1 MDNFVQKQGHVAVI
15 VLLLLLVLQFVT
27 SSESLQKYPAIAQHT
42 IANNT
47 NAISNLSKNNGH
59 SELPQ
64 MTASGNNVYVI
75 WLDDTLGSREIFL
88 RRSTDG
94 GNTFDS
100 KIINLSKNNMEGG
113 GGAFNPEITALAN
126 NVYVVWEN
134 TPDNNGQIF
143 FSKSSDGGSTFSNP
157 INLGNNTG
165 FSGDPQIA
173 VSKINYVYVVWHNTG
188 DGISFRRSTDG
199 GNTFDKVINL
209 SNNNSLSF
217 QPQIAISDK
226 YDSYIYVIWGE
237 THFYNGQNRQQHQ
250 PHYDIVFRKSTDR
263 GETFEDRSINL
274 ANNSSGTSAFLRL
287 ATSQSNVYALW
298 TNVTVVPGNILTDI
312 VFAKSFDNGNK
323 FDKAANINNYTGWS
337 FDPQLAVFGNNVY
350 VAWNENPHGK
360 NGDIMFR
367 RSNNNGTTFENKI
380 TNLSNSTGKNSFD
393 HKIIVAQSQKNNVND
408 IYVVWNGDTTN
419 GNKGTYLRS
428 SINGGNTFDNVTN
441 LSNNTDNDQSAPFQ
455 ISLSKSNNNLYIA
468 WDANTAANNEEIFF
482 RQITAAMTTK
492 TTIINH
498 SLLYDNNKPSIIHLK
513 EIGSN
518 NTIISENANNNNK
531 DIGTTAASNIAI
543 IEPTFTAA
551 AYDNAFY
558 IFYRLYANTT
568 FGTNITKHIGLLSN
582 TITNETIANNAIIKS
597 SQAAMDYLVSH
608 IQWLMPK
615 SNITVLADED
625 VHNGYIFKKED
636 GNKNIYDVIILGHQE
651 YVTQKEYDYLKKFVT
666 NGGTLFLMDSNALYA
681 EVKYDNKTNTVTMA
695 KGHSWAF
702 NGKSAWKS
710 VGERWAKETSEW
722 VGSNYLCY
730 LCDIVFNNNPFK
742 YNHREEQYITN
753 PKDKILLD
761 YNASII
767 GSHNNDNNNNTMP
780 YNVKNISQH
789 TGTKIKIATYQ
800 LDYGKGKV
808 ISLGIY
814 TDDIIQNFN
823 SHNSK
828 FNKFRDTLLLNLNYK
843 FNKFLDTLLLKYTP
857 VRNKQ

>member
-1 MDNFVQKQGHVAVI
+1 MDNFAQRRSQVIVI
-15 VLLLLLVLQFVT
+15 VLLFLVVQFLT
-27 SSESLQKYPAIAQHT
+27 PLESLQKHHATAQHT
-42 IANNT
+42 IANNNT
-47 NAISNLSKNNGH
+47 NAISALIENNGH

-64 MTASGNNVYVI
+64 MTAYGNNVYVV

-94 GNTFDS
+94 GTTFDS
-100 KIINLSKNNMEGG
+100 KIINLSKNNVEGG

-143 FSKSSDGGSTFSNP
+143 FSKSSDGGTTFSNP
-157 INLGNNTG
+157 ISLGNNTG

-173 VSKINYVYVVWHNTG
+173 VSKSNYVYVVWHNAG

-199 GNTFDKVINL
+199 GTTFDKVINL
-209 SNNNSLSF
+209 SNNNSLAF

-226 YDSYIYVIWGE
+226 YDNYVYVLWGE
-237 THFYNGQNRQQHQ
+237 THFYNSQSKQQHQ
-250 PHYDIVFRKSTDR
+250 PRDDIVFRKSVDS
-263 GETFEDRSINL
+263 GEIFEDKSINL
-274 ANNSSGTSAFLRL
+274 VNNNSGGISAFLRL

-298 TNVTVVPGNILTDI
+298 TNVTVVPGNVLTDI
-312 VFAKSFDNGNK
+312 VFAKSSDNGNK
-323 FDKAANINNYTGWS
+323 FDKTANINNYTGWS
-337 FDPQLAVFGNNVY
+337 FDPQLSVSGNNVY
-350 VAWNENPHGK
+350 VVWNENSHGK

-380 TNLSNSTGKNSFD
+380 TNLSNNIGEDLDTSFD
-393 HKIIVAQSQKNNVND
+393 HKITVAQSKKNNVND
-408 IYVVWNGDTTN
+408 IYVVWN

-441 LSNNTDNDQSAPFQ
+441 LNNNTNNNQSAHSQ
-455 ISLSKSNNNLYIA
+455 IAISKSNNSMYIA
-468 WDANTAANNEEIFF
+468 WDANTAANNEDIFF
-482 RQITAAMTTK
+482 IQITAEMTAK

-498 SLLYDNNKPSIIHLK
+498 SLLYDNNKSSIMRLK
-513 EIGSN
+513 ELGN
-518 NTIISENANNNNK
+518 NNAVSENANNNNK
-531 DIGTTAASNIAI
+531 NIVTTAASNIAI

-558 IFYRLYANTT
+558 IFYKLYANTT
-568 FGTNITKHIGLLSN
+568 FGTNITRHIGLLSN
-582 TITNETIANNAIIKS
+582 TIEDKKISNDGLIGS
-597 SQAAMDYLVSH
+597 SQVAVDYLVSH

-625 VHNGYIFKKED
+625 VHNGYIFKKGD
-636 GNKNIYDVIILGHQE
+636 GNKNTYDVIMLGHQE

-666 NGGTLFLMDSNALYA
+666 NGGILFLMDSNALYA
-681 EVKYDNKTNTVTMA
+681 EVKYDNKTKTVTMA

-730 LCDIVFNNNPFK
+730 SCDIVFDNNPFK

-761 YNASII
+761 YNASVI
-767 GSHNNDNNNNTMP
+767 GSHNNTNNSKIP
-780 YNVKNISQH
+780 YNSKNASQH
-789 TGTKIKIATYQ
+789 NTGNKIKIATYQ

-814 TDDIIQNFN
+814 TDNIIQNYK
-823 SHNSK
+823 SH
-828 FNKFRDTLLLNLNYK
+828 NYK
-843 FNKFLDTLLLKYTP
+843 FNKFLDSLLLKYTL
-857 VRNKQ
+857 VRSKQ

>member
-1 MDNFVQKQGHVAVI
+1 VDNLVQKQGHVAVI
-15 VLLLLLVLQFVT
+15 VILLLLVLQFVT
-27 SSESLQKYPAIAQHT
+27 SFESLQKYHASAQHT

-47 NAISNLSKNNGH
+47 NAISNLSNNNGH

-64 MTASGNNVYVI
+64 MTASGNNVYVV

-113 GGAFNPEITALAN
+113 GGAFNPEITASAN

-143 FSKSSDGGSTFSNP
+143 FSKSSDGGSTFSSP

-165 FSGDPQIA
+165 FSGDPHIA
-173 VSKINYVYVVWHNTG
+173 VSKSNYVYVVWHNVG
-188 DGISFRRSTDG
+188 NGISFRRSSNG

-217 QPQIAISDK
+217 QPQIAISNK
-226 YDSYIYVIWGE
+226 YDNYIYVVWDE
-237 THFYNGQNRQQHQ
+237 NHFYNGQSRQRHH
-250 PHYDIVFRKSTDR
+250 PNYDIVFRKSVDR
-263 GETFEDRSINL
+263 GETFEDKSINL
-274 ANNSSGTSAFLRL
+274 VNNSSGISAFLRL

-298 TNVTVVPGNILTDI
+298 TNVTAVPGNVLTDI

-323 FDKAANINNYTGWS
+323 FDKATDINNYTGWS

-350 VAWNENPHGK
+350 VVWNEDQHGK

-380 TNLSNSTGKNSFD
+380 TNLSNSTGETLDNSFD
-393 HKIIVAQSQKNNVND
+393 HKIIVAQSKKNNVND
-408 IYVVWNGDTTN
+408 INVVWNGN
-419 GNKGTYLRS
+419 NGTYLRS
-428 SINGGNTFDNVTN
+428 SINGGNTFDKVAN
-441 LSNNTDNDQSAPFQ
+441 LSNNADNNQSEHSQ
-455 ISLSKSNNNLYIA
+455 IALSKSNNNLYIA
-468 WDANTAANNEEIFF
+468 WNANTSANNEEIFF
-482 RQITAAMTTK
+482 RQITPASNTK
-492 TTIINH
+492 TTTINY
-498 SLLYDNNKPSIIHLK
+498 SSLYDYNKPSIMRLK
-513 EIGSN
+513 ELGSN
-518 NTIISENANNNNK
+518 NTISENANNNNK
-531 DIGTTAASNIAI
+531 DIVSTAASNIAI
-543 IEPTFTAA
+543 IKPTFTAA

-558 IFYRLYANTT
+558 IFYRLYPNSL
-568 FGTNITKHIGLLSN
+568 GTNITKHIGLLSN
-582 TITNETIANNAIIKS
+582 SITNKS
-597 SQAAMDYLVSH
+597 ISTEGTSQAAVDYLVSH

-615 SNITVLADED
+615 SNITVLGDED
-625 VHNGYIFKKED
+625 VHNGDIFKKRD
-636 GNKNIYDVIILGHQE
+636 GDKNIYDVIILGHQE

-666 NGGTLFLMDSNALYA
+666 NGGTLFLMDGNILYA
-681 EVKYDNKTNTVTMA
+681 EVKYDNKTKTVSMA
-695 KGHSWAF
+695 KGHYWAF
-702 NGKSAWKS
+702 NGKSAWTS

-730 LCDIVFNNNPFK
+730 LCDIVFDNNPFN

-767 GSHNNDNNNNTMP
+767 GSHYNSTIP
-780 YNVKNISQH
+780 YNAKNASQH
-789 TGTKIKIATYQ
+789 AGTKIKIAAYQ

-808 ISLGIY
+808 ISLGLY
-814 TDDIIQNFN
+814 TDSLMQNYEF
-823 SHNSK
+823 H
-828 FNKFRDTLLLNLNYK
+828 NYK
-843 FNKFLDTLLLKYTP
+843 FNKFLDNLLLKYNSKFNKFLDSLLLKYTLT
-857 VRNKQ
+857 KSQQ

>member
-1 MDNFVQKQGHVAVI
+1 MDDFVQKRGQVAVI
-15 VLLLLLVLQFVT
+15 VLLLLAVQFVT
-27 SSESLQKYPAIAQHT
+27 SFESLQKHHAIAQHT
-42 IANNT
+42 IANNG

-64 MTASGNNVYVI
+64 MTASGNNVYVV

-113 GGAFNPEITALAN
+113 DGAFNPEITALAN

-134 TPDNNGQIF
+134 TPDNNGQIV
-143 FSKSSDGGSTFSNP
+143 FSKSSDGGNIFSKP

-173 VSKINYVYVVWHNTG
+173 VSKSNYVYVVWHNAG

-209 SNNNSLSF
+209 SNNNPLSF
-217 QPQIAISDK
+217 QPQISVSDK
-226 YDSYIYVIWGE
+226 YANYVYVVWGE
-237 THFYNGQNRQQHQ
+237 THFYNSQNKQQHQ
-250 PHYDIVFRKSTDR
+250 PGDDLIFRKSVDS
-263 GETFEDRSINL
+263 GETFEDKSINL
-274 ANNSSGTSAFLRL
+274 VDNNNSRIGAFLRL

-298 TNVTVVPGNILTDI
+298 TNVTVVPGNVLTDI
-312 VFAKSFDNGNK
+312 VFAKSSDNGNK
-323 FDKAANINNYTGWS
+323 FDKTANINNYTGWS
-337 FDPQLAVFGNNVY
+337 FDPQLSVFRNNVY
-350 VAWNENPHGK
+350 VVWNENPHGK

-380 TNLSNSTGKNSFD
+380 TNLSNNTGEDSLDNSFD
-393 HKIIVAQSQKNNVND
+393 HKITVAQSKNNNVND
-408 IYVVWNGDTTN
+408 IYVVWNGN
-419 GNKGTYLRS
+419 EGTYLRS
-428 SINGGNTFDNVTN
+428 SINGGNTFDGVTN
-441 LSNNTDNDQSAPFQ
+441 LNNNTSNNQSAHSQ
-455 ISLSKSNNNLYIA
+455 IALSKSNNNLYIA
-468 WDANTAANNEEIFF
+468 WDANTASNNEEIFF
-482 RQITAAMTTK
+482 RQITAEMTAK

-498 SLLYDNNKPSIIHLK
+498 SLLYDKNKPSIISLK
-513 EIGSN
+513 ELGNN
-518 NTIISENANNNNK
+518 NTISENANNNNK
-531 DIGTTAASNIAI
+531 NIVTTATSNVAI

-558 IFYRLYANTT
+558 IFYKLYANTT
-568 FGTNITKHIGLLSN
+568 VGTNITRHIGLLSN
-582 TITNETIANNAIIKS
+582 TNDGLIGS
-597 SQAAMDYLVSH
+597 SQAAVDYLVSH

-625 VHNGYIFKKED
+625 VHNGNIFKKGD
-636 GNKNIYDVIILGHQE
+636 RNKNIYDVIMLGHQE

-666 NGGTLFLMDSNALYA
+666 NGGILFLMDGNVLYA
-681 EVKYDNKTNTVTMA
+681 EVKYDNKTKTVTMA

-710 VGERWAKETSEW
+710 VGERWAKETSDW

-730 LCDIVFNNNPFK
+730 SCDIVFYNNPFK

-767 GSHNNDNNNNTMP
+767 GNYNNTNNNTIP
-780 YNVKNISQH
+780 HDVKNASQH
-789 TGTKIKIATYQ
+789 TGNKIKIATYQ

-814 TDDIIQNFN
+814 TDNIIQNYKSN
-823 SHNSK
+823 NI
-828 FNKFRDTLLLNLNYK
+828 K
-843 FNKFLDTLLLKYTP
+843 FNKFLDSLLLKYTL
-857 VRNKQ
+857 VRSKQ